1 MLADSDDLGPA
12 TCLVGSGHVLGFLP
26 LTAGKTGLYS
36 AECLAEFSVLQSER
50 GCGDAVS
57 SVSQSGDGKDWE
69 SRVSAVRARV
79 RRDRRATS
87 LPLLFLGVATAV
99 GVAPQLSSGTGD
111 ALAGLMIT
119 LAFAAI
125 WAVFRFRAARAGV
138 GRGTGFG
145 VASLLGLF
153 LMLTIVGLVA
163 LVYAGPFLIFGVG
176 LLVAAVWQRN
186 AFLAAWAVVIGGIGI
201 FEGFFGITN
210 RLPMSLWAQWEHPAI
225 YLILALMTILAGIA
239 AWLRENHAT

>member
-1 MLADSDDLGPA
+1 
-12 TCLVGSGHVLGFLP
+12 
-26 LTAGKTGLYS
+26 
-36 AECLAEFSVLQSER
+36 
-50 GCGDAVS
+50 VS
-57 SVSQSGDGKDWE
+57 SASQSSDGNDWE

-87 LPLLFLGVATAV
+87 LPLLLLGGATAV
-99 GVAPQLSSGTGD
+99 GVAPQLSSDAGD

-125 WAVFRFRAARAGV
+125 WVVFRIRAARAGV

-145 VASLLGLF
+145 VASMLGLF

-163 LVYAGPFLIFGVG
+163 LTYAGPFLIFGVG
-176 LLVAAVWQRN
+176 LLVAASWQRN
-186 AFLAAWAVVIGGIGI
+186 AFLAVWAIVIGGIGV

-210 RLPMSLWAQWEHPAI
+210 RLPVPLWASWEHPAI
-225 YLILALMTILAGIA
+225 YLVLAMMTVLAGIV
-239 AWLRENHAT
+239 AWLRENHTT

>member
-1 MLADSDDLGPA
+1 
-12 TCLVGSGHVLGFLP
+12 
-26 LTAGKTGLYS
+26 
-36 AECLAEFSVLQSER
+36 
-50 GCGDAVS
+50 
-57 SVSQSGDGKDWE
+57 
-69 SRVSAVRARV
+69 V

-87 LPLLFLGVATAV
+87 LPLLFLGVATAI
-99 GVAPQLSSGTGD
+99 GVAPQLSSGAGD

-119 LAFAAI
+119 LAFAVI
-125 WAVFRFRAARAGV
+125 WAVFRFRTARAGV

-186 AFLAAWAVVIGGIGI
+186 AFLPVWAVVIGGIGV

-210 RLPMSLWAQWEHPAI
+210 RLPVSLWAQWEHPAI

>member
-1 MLADSDDLGPA
+1 MSQPSDD
-12 TCLVGSGHVLGFLP
+12 
-26 LTAGKTGLYS
+26 
-36 AECLAEFSVLQSER
+36 
-50 GCGDAVS
+50 
-57 SVSQSGDGKDWE
+57 KDWE

-87 LPLLFLGVATAV
+87 LPLLLLGGATAV
-99 GVAPQLSSGTGD
+99 GVAPQLSGAQLSSGPGD
-111 ALAGLMIT
+111 PLAGLMMT

-145 VASLLGLF
+145 VASLLGLI
-153 LMLTIVGLVA
+153 LLLTIVGLFA
-163 LVYAGPFLIFGVG
+163 LAYTGPFLIFGVG

-186 AFLAAWAVVIGGIGI
+186 AFLAVWATVIGGIGV

-210 RLPMSLWAQWEHPAI
+210 RLPQSFWADDPSAATLVHPAI
-225 YLILALMTILAGIA
+225 YLILAVMTVLAGIV
-239 AWLRENHAT
+239 AWLRENRAT